1 MSNQPVFRRLYTTPS
16 QILKKNYPLMY
27 GPNWVIPNFS
37 DFYVLNCLIYGF
49 LKFWGYSRLFAT
61 STDYWVMALHT
72 ACGGAIQ
79 IYRVAYVA
87 RAKNAPNWVLILK
100 NSRDGFDFIREWDW
114 NIWEWKFM
122 RRVRVEW
129 ILRVSGV
136 VTYLIYSLKIEIEV
150 DRWIPLHFEKTN
162 LHVE

>member
-1 MSNQPVFRRLYTTPS
+1 MSNQPVPYSDICTPHHLRFWK
-16 QILKKNYPLMY
+16 QNYPLMY
-27 GPNWVIPNFS
+27 GPNWGIPNFCS
-37 DFYVLNCLIYGF
+37 DLCVLYWLIYRF

-61 STDYWVMALHT
+61 LTDYWVMALHT

-100 NSRDGFDFIREWDW
+100 NSRDGFDFIRGWDW

-136 VTYLIYSLKIEIEV
+136 VTS
-150 DRWIPLHFEKTN
+150 N
-162 LHVE
+162 LFPQNWNRGG